1 MYPLDP
7 IYIIIIA
14 PALLLALYAQ
24 IKVKSAY
31 AKYSKISNARGAS
44 GKEIA
49 EAILLYNGIEDVPVE
64 ITEGILSDHYDPRRR
79 VLRLSP
85 DVYAGRSVASLG
97 IAAHETG
104 HALQHYTGYAPL
116 QLRSLA
122 VPIASLG
129 SNLAWILFFVGL
141 VILRFPP
148 LVNFAIM
155 LFAGTVFF
163 TLITLPVEFNAS
175 RRAIGQ
181 LVEGGI
187 IGEEEEYGVRSVLN
201 AAALTYVAA
210 ALMAILQLLYMLLRR
225 D

>member
-1 MYPLDP
+1 MYFLDP

-163 TLITLPVEFNAS
+163 TLVTLPVEFNAS